1 MGAHWRVD
9 LDSAGLL
16 SGFSRRQ
23 RSIWLPAHLEPGFA
37 SLKMKKGARSYV
49 EKTIH
54 PRGAGKQGVWVRM

>member
-16 SGFSRRQ
+16 SGFSHRQ
-23 RSIWLPAHLEPGFA
+23 RLPAHLEPGFA